1 MNQLLGEITEIK
13 TSDDLAL
20 VKMICEGE
28 SFSSLIISRDDS
40 LTIGKKVW
48 MSFKETEVMLRE
60 NTGEGISIKNRFK
73 STIKS
78 LQKGKILCEVIL
90 NYKGHSITSII
101 TTESCET
108 LNLFIGKEVEALV
121 KTNDLMLIQHQ

>member
-1 MNQLLGEITEIK
+1 MNQLLAEITDIK

-20 VKMICEGE
+20 VKMICEDE
-28 SFSSLIISRDDS
+28 IFSSLIISRDDS
-40 LTIGKKVW
+40 IAIGKKIW

>member
-1 MNQLLGEITEIK
+1 MNQLLAEITEVK
-13 TSDDLAL
+13 TSDGLAL

-28 SFSSLIISRDDS
+28 KFSSLIISGDAA
-40 LTIGKKVW
+40 LEIGKKVW
-48 MSFKETEVMLRE
+48 MSFKETEVILRE
-60 NTGEGISIKNRFK
+60 NTGEGISIKNRFS

-78 LQKGKILCEVIL
+78 IQKGKILCEIIL
-90 NYKGHSITSII
+90 NYKGHFITSII

-121 KTNDLMLIQHQ
+121 KTNDLMLIQQ

>member
-1 MNQLLGEITEIK
+1 MNQLLAEITEIK

-20 VKMICEGE
+20 VKMKCEDE
-28 SFSSLIISRDDS
+28 IFSSLIISRDDS
-40 LTIGKKVW
+40 MSVGKKVW

-60 NTGEGISIKNRFK
+60 ISGEGISIKNRFA
-73 STIKS
+73 STIKT
-78 LQKGKILCEVIL
+78 LQKGKLLCEVIL

-101 TTESCET
+101 TSESCEAM
-108 LNLFIGKEVEALV
+108 NLFIGKEVEALV